1 MKLEILKSLNEERA
15 QRRAVVLVTNT
26 ESGEQRLVKAADLGK
41 DPFKPYLEKRIRM
54 GKSGIEETP
63 QGKLFS
69 RKRSGACAYCQRRI
83 QIAVKRARLL
93 ALLPFVGR

>member
-1 MKLEILKSLNEERA
+1 VAEREFNKEDREGAGFRGRRGHCRFMKDGKCQVDYKDTRM
-15 QRRAVVLVTNT
+15 
-26 ESGEQRLVKAADLGK
+26 LVKLV
-41 DPFKPYLEKRIRM
+41 
-54 GKSGIEETP
+54 TP

-83 QIAVKRARLL
+83 KVAVKRARIL

>member
-1 MKLEILKSLNEERA
+1 MADREYNKEDREGAGFRGRRGACRFMKDGKCFVDYKDTRMLAK
-15 QRRAVVLVTNT
+15 LV
-26 ESGEQRLVKAADLGK
+26 
-41 DPFKPYLEKRIRM
+41 
-54 GKSGIEETP
+54 TP

-83 QIAVKRARLL
+83 QMAVKRARIL

>member
-1 MKLEILKSLNEERA
+1 MRERDNKNEDREGMGGYRTPGKCRFMKDGVCQVDYKDTRI
-15 QRRAVVLVTNT
+15 
-26 ESGEQRLVKAADLGK
+26 LVKLV
-41 DPFKPYLEKRIRM
+41 
-54 GKSGIEETP
+54 TP

-83 QIAVKRARLL
+83 QVAVKRARML

>member
-1 MKLEILKSLNEERA
+1 MADREFSRDDRENALGYHGNRGACRFMKDGKCN
-15 QRRAVVLVTNT
+15 VDYKNT
-26 ESGEQRLVKAADLGK
+26 RTLTKL
-41 DPFKPYLEKRIRM
+41 I
-54 GKSGIEETP
+54 TP

-83 QIAVKRARLL
+83 QTAVKRARIL

>member
-1 MKLEILKSLNEERA
+1 VRDRDNKNEDREGMGYRTPGRCRFMKDGKCFVDYKDTRI
-15 QRRAVVLVTNT
+15 
-26 ESGEQRLVKAADLGK
+26 LVKLV
-41 DPFKPYLEKRIRM
+41 
-54 GKSGIEETP
+54 TP

>member
-1 MKLEILKSLNEERA
+1 VRERENKNEDREGMGGYRTPGKCRFMKDGVCQVDYKDTRI
-15 QRRAVVLVTNT
+15 
-26 ESGEQRLVKAADLGK
+26 LVKLV
-41 DPFKPYLEKRIRM
+41 
-54 GKSGIEETP
+54 TP

-83 QIAVKRARLL
+83 QVAVKRARLL

>member
-1 MKLEILKSLNEERA
+1 MAEREYREDRDAGFGYRGRRGHCRFMKEGKC
-15 QRRAVVLVTNT
+15 LVDYKDTRT
-26 ESGEQRLVKAADLGK
+26 LSKLV
-41 DPFKPYLEKRIRM
+41 
-54 GKSGIEETP
+54 TP

-83 QIAVKRARLL
+83 QIAVKRARIL

>member
-1 MKLEILKSLNEERA
+1 MAERREYNKEDRDSAMRGPRGKCRFMKEGKCQVDYKDTRMLAK
-15 QRRAVVLVTNT
+15 LV
-26 ESGEQRLVKAADLGK
+26 
-41 DPFKPYLEKRIRM
+41 
-54 GKSGIEETP
+54 TP

-83 QIAVKRARLL
+83 KIAVKRARIL

>member
-1 MKLEILKSLNEERA
+1 VAEREYQSKEDREGGMGFRGRRGTCRFMKEGKCQVDYKDTRMLAK
-15 QRRAVVLVTNT
+15 LV
-26 ESGEQRLVKAADLGK
+26 
-41 DPFKPYLEKRIRM
+41 
-54 GKSGIEETP
+54 TP